1 MGNIFRWDSP
11 LMKFMMLITNLVCL
25 NVLWLVCCLPVV
37 TAGAATTAMY
47 YVVFQYI
54 TKQDD
59 AVLKPFFRAFKENF
73 RQVTPVW
80 ILNLLIGAALAAEI
94 FYLTQS
100 GEVWLKVVFGVLL
113 LIYAGASSYLYPILA
128 RYDTPAKMA
137 MFNSFALPVR
147 HLFST
152 VLVVAFNA
160 VPVVLA
166 LFAPEILWKIG
177 IVWLLGGFSLT
188 AYLNGRILMTVFKK
202 HEPAAPEGE

>member
-100 GEVWLKVVFGVLL
+100 GEVWL
-113 LIYAGASSYLYPILA
+113 
-128 RYDTPAKMA
+128 R
-137 MFNSFALPVR
+137 
-147 HLFST
+147 
-152 VLVVAFNA
+152 
-160 VPVVLA
+160 
-166 LFAPEILWKIG
+166 
-177 IVWLLGGFSLT
+177 
-188 AYLNGRILMTVFKK
+188 
-202 HEPAAPEGE
+202 